1 MVKQWGMSDKIG
13 PIALDRP
20 ESGGPFMGRAM
31 GQRQTHWGSKILSDV
46 DGEVERMVNN
56 AYVLAK
62 EVLTVNRALLDNLAK
77 VLIEQ
82 ETVSA
87 EEFQMMLVEYGTKTV
102 DFGVFGQE
110 RSREK
115 LPFQTMPLVV

>member
-1 MVKQWGMSDKIG
+1 
-13 PIALDRP
+13 
-20 ESGGPFMGRAM
+20 MGRAM
-31 GQRQTHWGSKILSDV
+31 GQRQTHWGSKVLSDV
-46 DGEVERMVNN
+46 DVEVERMVNN

-62 EVLTVNRALLDNLAK
+62 EVLTVNRALLDRLAK

-102 DFGVFGQE
+102 DFGVFGHE